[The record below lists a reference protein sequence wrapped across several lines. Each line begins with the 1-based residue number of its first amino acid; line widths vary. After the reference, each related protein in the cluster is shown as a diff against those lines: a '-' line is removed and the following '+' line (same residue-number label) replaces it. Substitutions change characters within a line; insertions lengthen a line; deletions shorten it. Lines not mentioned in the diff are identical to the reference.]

1 MNFYKEFFKICFEI
15 SFSFFIIIFGYN
27 IWNTFD
33 LNSYQT
39 AKYYE
44 NNKELDLLIDEN
56 KLYIHNLSDKDNTAK
71 LVLKTNKEDI
81 SDNIVI
87 NFNNEKYYIKDLEC
101 KKDEYYC
108 YYIINNIEL
117 NGYETKEF
125 NYNIINDNINYEIV
139 ATI

>member
-1 MNFYKEFFKICFEI
+1 M
-15 SFSFFIIIFGYN
+15 
-27 IWNTFD
+27 
-33 LNSYQT
+33 NSYQT